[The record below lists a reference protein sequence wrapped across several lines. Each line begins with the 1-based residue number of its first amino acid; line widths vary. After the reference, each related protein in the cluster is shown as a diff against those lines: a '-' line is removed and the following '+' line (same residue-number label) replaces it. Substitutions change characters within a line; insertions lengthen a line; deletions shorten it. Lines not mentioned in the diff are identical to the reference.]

1 MRDFRSPEQP
11 AGPPYQASGALV
23 YFRNRSDEIEQCLRG
38 LTNTSGPHFWLVVAP
53 PQVGKTWFLHE
64 IGSTL
69 DLGKPVSCLASP
81 ARPWSVHLLD
91 IGEVPAADRR
101 DVGQLLR
108 RIFGGAAT
116 GATDD
121 DELRLI
127 AQQIVR
133 TGERCLRLLD
143 GADLLAV
150 DTSRA
155 LRRCLSRIH
164 DIVIEADP
172 QARLAVVVA
181 SRRDTE
187 WRGLLDGY
195 PPSVL
200 QLTEFT
206 SDVVLQAL
214 GDLAVAMRPDGFPDG
229 VVRQNAERVH
239 KLSEGLP
246 ALLVRCL
253 QWIQENEWTSL
264 ERLESREVFTDLAE
278 PYIRK
283 DLLAP
288 ESLFP
293 LTHGRPQPDTSGPPG
308 AASEAL
314 EHAIRNLVTYRL
326 FTQSHLQH
334 HLGDPDLARCMAD
347 LNWQVEDLWREISGT
362 ALLARP
368 LDEPWQQFPAA
379 VRRLLFR
386 FWYPGDDVQAEA
398 HRAARTFMAGWAEN
412 QYGKEQI
419 VGLVESLWH
428 EAAIPRSR
436 RWPEF
441 ETEIC
446 DLARRLSR
454 SLRASP
460 AYTIAEIR
468 RYAEMR
474 IAEDAE
480 LRQVVGNDGVLNR
493 LVSII
498 VEPGPSHDHG
508 RREAL
513 PRLHPPGG
521 GRPDPA
527 RDRARVR
534 GRQQPGRAA
543 VRARRHRQDAPGAR
557 ACRQVQ
563 R

>member
-64 IGSTL
+64 NGGTL
-69 DLGKPVSCLASP
+69 DLGEPVSYLASP

-101 DVGQLLR
+101 EVGQLLR

-164 DIVIEADP
+164 DIVIETDP

-293 LTHGRPQPDTSGPPG
+293 LTHGRPQPDTSGPLG

-368 LDEPWQQFPAA
+368 LDEPGSSYRPPSGGCCSASGTPATTSRPRHTARRARSWQAGLRISTARSRSSAWSRALARGGDPEVAALAGVRDRDLRPSAPAEPQPA
-379 VRRLLFR
+379 GLTGLHHCRDPALR
-386 FWYPGDDVQAEA
+386 GDA
-398 HRAARTFMAGWAEN
+398 HRG
-412 QYGKEQI
+412 G
-419 VGLVESLWH
+419 
-428 EAAIPRSR
+428 
-436 RWPEF
+436 
-441 ETEIC
+441 C
-446 DLARRLSR
+446 
-454 SLRASP
+454 RAT
-460 AYTIAEIR
+460 A
-468 RYAEMR
+468 
-474 IAEDAE
+474 
-480 LRQVVGNDGVLNR
+480 
-493 LVSII
+493 
-498 VEPGPSHDHG
+498 
-508 RREAL
+508 
-513 PRLHPPGG
+513 GG
-521 GRPDPA
+521 GQRRGAEPA
-527 RDRARVR
+527 RLD
-534 GRQQPGRAA
+534 
-543 VRARRHRQDAPGAR
+543 HR
-557 ACRQVQ
+557 
-563 R
+563 